1 MTSRDQAEKLYD
13 ENYQALEAF
22 FDKTI
27 EETEKSI
34 SHMENKI
41 GMLKDS
47 IKSTKKALKTCKEDK
62 ESQLLNLYKNRNAHI
77 AQYVK
82 EL

>member
-1 MTSRDQAEKLYD
+1 MTSRAQAEKLYD
-13 ENYQALEAF
+13 ENYEALERF
-22 FDKTI
+22 FDKNI

-62 ESQLLNLYKNRNAHI
+62 ESQLMNLHKNRNAHI
-77 AQYVK
+77 SQYVK

>member
-1 MTSRDQAEKLYD
+1 MTTREQAEKLYD
-13 ENYQALEAF
+13 ENYNALETF
-22 FDKTI
+22 FDKTVD
-27 EETEKSI
+27 ETEKSI
-34 SHMENKI
+34 AHMENKI
-41 GMLKDS
+41 LMLKDS